1 MHHQTYATQV
11 FSVFGSYIPERQGDY
26 LPVNSA
32 RPNSQDIHYPEK
44 MRSVGEQDQNIQ
56 H

>member
-1 MHHQTYATQV
+1 MHLQTQPSQFFT
-11 FSVFGSYIPERQGDY
+11 VFGSYILERQGDY

-32 RPNSQDIHYPEK
+32 RPNSQNIRYPEK
-44 MRSVGEQDQNIQ
+44 MRSVGALDQNIN